1 MLGTG
6 PLLEQALQNAWDRPA
21 LGTGWGGVGWGGVG
35 WGAEGRWRP
44 EAGINGGGAPPPAQK
59 KEFHLFEQHTKSQ
72 ALVANDQERITLY
85 ALEDHV
91 SICQNRLGFVKIIY
105 GRPAALKEY
114 QESNETSNKNP
125 IQGYKSMKVVEDL
138 EKIANEFGKDA
149 TNESELKTAEAAWQD
164 QTKLH
169 DQMTDLLGQAQKR
182 LQLNWKQAE
191 RRAAA
196 ATKKSEKAVV
206 AATTKQKIADQKTW
220 ITSGKTI
227 YDVPDAKLTEIAYRT
242 GELDEPASDNTDY
255 NVPFHRAAP
264 ELQELFKARKDV
276 AVHMNVFSL
285 GFPNNPLYGDKGR
298 AGCDVAELDK
308 VGNGPAKQTA
318 KQNAKQ

>member
-6 PLLEQALQNAWDRPA
+6 PLLGQ
-21 LGTGWGGVGWGGVG
+21 GGVGWGGVG

-59 KEFHLFEQHTKSQ
+59 NEFHLFEQHTKSQ

-91 SICQNRLGFVKIIY
+91 SICQNRFAFAKIIY

-169 DQMTDLLGQAQKR
+169 DQMTDLLSQAQKR

-191 RRAAA
+191 RKTAADTRKTDKA
-196 ATKKSEKAVV
+196 AVV
-206 AATTKQKIADQKTW
+206 ATNKRKIADQKAW
-220 ITSGKTI
+220 ITCGKTI
-227 YDVPDAKLTEIAYRT
+227 YDVPDAKLTEIAHRT

-255 NVPFHRAAP
+255 NVPFTRAAP
-264 ELQELFKARKDV
+264 ELQELFKAKKDV

-298 AGCDVAELDK
+298 AGCDVADLDK